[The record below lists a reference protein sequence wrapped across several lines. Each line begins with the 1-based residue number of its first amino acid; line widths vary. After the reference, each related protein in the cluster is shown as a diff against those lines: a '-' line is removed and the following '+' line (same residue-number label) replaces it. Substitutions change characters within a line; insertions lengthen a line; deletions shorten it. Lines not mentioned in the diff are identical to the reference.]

1 MSYTEIQERGKSK
14 YYYRSLSKREGNKIS
29 KIRRYLGKN
38 LTNEELKRLEEEMDI
53 GLGKPLQKVL
63 SKKEIDSLE
72 TIKKNHKQSCKSN
85 FDIKYEAFIS
95 RFTYD
100 SNAIEGSTL
109 TLKETAAIL
118 FDNITPAGKSPRE
131 INEAINH
138 KKAFDFLINYD
149 EDINKE
155 FICQIQN
162 IIVTNTLKK
171 ELESFTGIYRPLQV
185 YIRGASFTPPKPEEV
200 KKEMAALIRWY
211 DKNKKRLHPVIIAAY
226 FHCAFESIHP
236 FVDGNGRTGRLLID
250 FMLHKNDF
258 PMINIPVKRRLE
270 YYDALETGRNG
281 NLKKMINLIISL
293 MSTEETSI

>member
-1 MSYTEIQERGKSK
+1 M
-14 YYYRSLSKREGNKIS
+14 
-29 KIRRYLGKN
+29 
-38 LTNEELKRLEEEMDI
+38 
-53 GLGKPLQKVL
+53 
-63 SKKEIDSLE
+63 
-72 TIKKNHKQSCKSN
+72 
-85 FDIKYEAFIS
+85 
-95 RFTYD
+95 
-100 SNAIEGSTL
+100 
-109 TLKETAAIL
+109 
-118 FDNITPAGKSPRE
+118 
-131 INEAINH
+131 
-138 KKAFDFLINYD
+138 INYD